1 MRKTLANL
9 EAVRLILKWTL
20 GGLLLVMLVGT
31 VAAETGAVRK
41 RYAAST
47 ASDACFA
54 SCSSAAADCK
64 RVCPAV
70 LGAPCLASCD
80 SQYQSCTRGCQGK

>member
-1 MRKTLANL
+1 
-9 EAVRLILKWTL
+9 VLKWL
-20 GGLLLVMLVGT
+20 FGGLLLITLVGT
-31 VAAETGAVRK
+31 AAAEAGKVRQ
-41 RYAAST
+41 RYATA
-47 ASDACFA
+47 ASDACVA
-54 SCSSAAADCK
+54 SCSSTNAECK